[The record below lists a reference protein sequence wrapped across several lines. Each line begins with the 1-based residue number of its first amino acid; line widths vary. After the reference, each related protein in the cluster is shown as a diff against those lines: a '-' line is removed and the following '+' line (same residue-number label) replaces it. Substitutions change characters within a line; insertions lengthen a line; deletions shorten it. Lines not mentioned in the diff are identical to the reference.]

1 MKTTAYVA
9 LLLMIL
15 ATLAFVE
22 EGKVLGADGADQ
34 NKSETGEQ
42 GNVEEAPSVA
52 VTKYTDLMQLF
63 MEYPLLVVN
72 QPSRFIIHLTIL
84 DGFQPVREGKV
95 TLTFVNDKRTV
106 FEVEATELLRE
117 GIFTPT
123 IAPKDVGN
131 LTLILSYEG
140 PLVRDSFELGGFE
153 VYSSISAIPAP
164 EEGEAGGGISFLMEQ
179 QWKIPFA
186 TSKVETREIKRSV
199 WAIGEVLPS
208 PDAYVE
214 IVSPVDGIV
223 HVGNGSQ
230 LALPG
235 SLVKR
240 NDVLVTITPPLQG
253 NGYASSHLA
262 YEQAKR
268 DYARAKRLIDRQAIS
283 EREFELV
290 RDDYLAMKAG
300 FEALSSGGKNGT
312 LTLKAPISGKI
323 VEWQARPGQR
333 VSAGDK
339 LMAIV
344 DAATVWLQV
353 NVYERDFYQLGSP
366 VGAFV
371 KTDGV
376 PGGWIIPN
384 SDMRVLTTGGAL
396 DPATRTI
403 PVLLEVT
410 NANDYLRINE
420 TSPVELYS
428 SEGRIS
434 IAVPKSAL
442 YDDNGMSV
450 VFVQAGGESFTKR
463 VVTRGPHYA
472 GYVAILNG
480 LEPGERVVTTGGYHV
495 KLASTS
501 AKIGHGHAH

>member
-1 MKTTAYVA
+1 MKITAYIA
-9 LLLMIL
+9 LFL
-15 ATLAFVE
+15 LAFATQAFASGSSE
-22 EGKVLGADGADQ
+22 PAEGRTDQ
-34 NKSETGEQ
+34 NNSETAVQ
-42 GNVEEAPSVA
+42 GNNGEAPSVS
-52 VTKYTDLMQLF
+52 VTEFTDQMGLF
-63 MEYPLLVVN
+63 MEYPLLVAN
-72 QPSRFIIHLTIL
+72 QPSKFIIHLTIL
-84 DGFQPVREGKV
+84 EGFQPVREGKV
-95 TLTFVNDKRTV
+95 TLTFMNETRSVL
-106 FEVEATELLRE
+106 EIVETDLLRE

-123 IAPKDVGN
+123 VELKDVESLRLN
-131 LTLILSYEG
+131 LTYEG
-140 PLVRDSFELGGFE
+140 PIARDSFVIDGFE
-153 VYSSISAIPAP
+153 VYSSIDAIPAQ
-164 EEGEAGGGISFLMEQ
+164 EEGETGGGISFLMEQ

-186 TSKVETREIKRSV
+186 TSEVETREIKRSV

-208 PDAYVE
+208 PDSYVE
-214 IVSPVDGIV
+214 IVSPVDGIL

-240 NDVLVTITPPLQG
+240 GDVVVTITPPLQG
-253 NGYASSHLA
+253 TGYASSHLA

-268 DYARAKRLIDRQAIS
+268 DYERAQRLKDREAIS

-333 VSAGDK
+333 VRSGDK
-339 LMAIV
+339 LMSIV
-344 DAATVWLQV
+344 DPATVWLQV

-371 KTDGV
+371 KTDGL
-376 PGGWIIPN
+376 PGGWAIPN

-403 PVLLEVT
+403 PVLLEVSNT
-410 NANDYLRINE
+410 NDYLRINE

-428 SEGRIS
+428 SEGSIS
-434 IAVPKSAL
+434 TAVPTSAL

-450 VFVQAGGESFTKR
+450 VFVQADGESFTKR
-463 VVTRGPHYA
+463 IVSRGPHYA
-472 GYVAILNG
+472 GYVAILDG

>member
-1 MKTTAYVA
+1 MKTTTNIA

-15 ATLAFVE
+15 ATLAFAE
-22 EGKVLGADGADQ
+22 EAIASGGEGADQ
-34 NKSETGEQ
+34 NNSETAEQ
-42 GNVEEAPSVA
+42 GSENKHPSSA
-52 VTKYTDLMQLF
+52 VTRWTDQMGLF
-63 MEYPLLVVN
+63 MEYPLLVAN

-95 TLTFVNDKRTV
+95 TLTFLNETGSVL
-106 FEVEATELLRE
+106 EVVTTELLRE

-123 IAPKDVGN
+123 VELKNVES
-131 LTLILSYEG
+131 LKLILTYEG
-140 PLVRDSFELGGFE
+140 QLASDSFDMDGFD
-153 VYSSISAIPAP
+153 VYSSIDAIPTP
-164 EEGEAGGGISFLMEQ
+164 KEEEAGGGISFLMEQ

-186 TSKVETREIKRSV
+186 TSEVETREIKRSV

-208 PDAYVE
+208 PDSYVE
-214 IVSPVDGIV
+214 IVAPVDGIV

-240 NDVLVTITPPLQG
+240 DDVVVTITPPLQG

-268 DYARAKRLIDRQAIS
+268 DFKRAQRLKDRQAIS
-283 EREFELV
+283 ERDFELI

-300 FEALSSGGKNGT
+300 FEALPSGGKNGT

-323 VEWQARPGQR
+323 VEWRVRPGQR

-344 DAATVWLQV
+344 DPSTVWLQV
-353 NVYERDFYQLGSP
+353 NVYERDFYQLGNP

-371 KTDGV
+371 KTDGM
-376 PGGWIIPN
+376 PGGWTIPN
-384 SDMRVLTTGGAL
+384 SEMRVLTTGGAL

-403 PVLLEVT
+403 PVLLEIT
-410 NANDYLRINE
+410 NANGYLRINE
-420 TSPVELYS
+420 TSPVELYT

-434 IAVPKSAL
+434 TAVPSSAI
-442 YDDNGMSV
+442 YDDNGMTV
-450 VFVQAGGESFTKR
+450 VFVQADGESFTKR
-463 VVTRGPHYA
+463 VITRGSHYA
-472 GYVAILNG
+472 GYVAILEG